1 MDRRGRLAERGED
14 RRVHA
19 VDARQ
24 LQVVRLRVRRNALEQ
39 ELREVPVLAL
49 VAVERDVEQAE
60 PQRGGAEDDQ
70 AQQGPRPEARPPA
83 HRDSRGRCQRCR
95 VSIDVKPA
103 RPIPRPAGS
112 PIERRASTLVARGAP
127 WIVMVGP
134 VYRRH
139 SRGVSAYHGTW
150 AVPRPRSA
158 FLSLTLSSV
167 AALECLARDLLKW
180 A

>member
-1 MDRRGRLAERGED
+1 MIRRPPRSTLFPYTTLFRS
-14 RRVHA
+14 
-19 VDARQ
+19 
-24 LQVVRLRVRRNALEQ
+24 LRVRRNALEQ
-39 ELREVPVLAL
+39 ELREIPVLAL

-83 HRDSRGRCQRCR
+83 HRDGRGRCQRCR

-103 RPIPRPAGS
+103 RLIPRPAGS
-112 PIERRASTLVARGAP
+112 PIEERAGTLVARGAP

-139 SRGVSAYHGTW
+139 SRGVSAYHGHLGG
-150 AVPRPRSA
+150 PPDQDPRS
-158 FLSLTLSSV
+158 
-167 AALECLARDLLKW
+167 CR
-180 A
+180 